1 MNGQTVDADAFD
13 RFEATGWDQRAVA
26 YERYFVSLTGRAI
39 GPLLDAAGVGPDK
52 RVLDLCSGP
61 GHVADA
67 CANRGAKVTG
77 IDIAPEMVALASRRH
92 PKVRFEQG
100 DVQQLPFSAASMDAV
115 VGNLA
120 ILHVGRPE
128 RVADEA
134 ARVLVPGGSL
144 ALSTWD
150 VPARC
155 RLIGVL
161 TDAVGEAGAVP
172 PPDVPIGPPFF
183 RFSDEAEFTGLLTD
197 AGFTDVRIRTIAFR
211 HRVGTAAELWDGL
224 IAATVRT
231 RALVLGQTDEMQA
244 GIRAGLERL
253 AAEYAT
259 ADGLDLPV
267 SMKIASGVRP

>member
-1 MNGQTVDADAFD
+1 MNDQMVDADAFD

-26 YERYFVSLTGRAI
+26 YEQFFVTLTSRAI

-77 IDIAPEMVALASRRH
+77 IDIAPGMVALASRRY
-92 PKVRFEQG
+92 PRISYQQG
-100 DVQQLPFSAASMDAV
+100 DVQQLPFSAESMDAV
-115 VGNLA
+115 VGNFA

-155 RLIGVL
+155 RIIGVL

-172 PPDVPIGPPFF
+172 PPDVPAGPPFF
-183 RFSDEAEFTGLLTD
+183 RFSDDGEFTRLLTE
-197 AGFTDVRIRTIAFR
+197 AGFTDVRVRTIAFR
-211 HRVGTAAELWDGL
+211 HHMGTVAELWQGL
-224 IAATVRT
+224 TEATVRT
-231 RALVLGQTDEMQA
+231 RALVLGQTDEVQA
-244 GIRAGLERL
+244 GIRAGMERL
-253 AAEYAT
+253 AGEYTT